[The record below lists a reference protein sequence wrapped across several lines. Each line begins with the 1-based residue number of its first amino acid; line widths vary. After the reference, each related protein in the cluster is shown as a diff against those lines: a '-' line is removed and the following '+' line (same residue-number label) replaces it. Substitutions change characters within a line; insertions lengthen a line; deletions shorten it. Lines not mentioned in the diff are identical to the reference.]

1 MEKIINQLQAKELL
15 NNLKNGTIYSVKF
28 TKKDGTERLL
38 NSIKGTKKGVK
49 GVGLNYDPSSKNL
62 IPVYDL
68 QLKRNGVE
76 ESKCWRMVNTSTLK
90 EVHVEKDVYKIV

>member
-15 NNLKNGTIYSVKF
+15 SNLKNGTIYSVKF

-68 QLKRNGVE
+68 QLKRSGVE
-76 ESKCWRMVNTSTLK
+76 ESKCWRSVNVSTLK
-90 EVHVEKDVYKIV
+90 EIHVEREVYKII